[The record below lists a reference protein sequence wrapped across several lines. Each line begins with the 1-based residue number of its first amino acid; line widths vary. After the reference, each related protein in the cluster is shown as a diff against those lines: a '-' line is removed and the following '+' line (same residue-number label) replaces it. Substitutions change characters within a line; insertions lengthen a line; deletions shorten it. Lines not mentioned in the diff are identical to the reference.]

1 MLKDAG
7 EYDDVKVLAV
17 FTHGPGEIFVK
28 EGDLSGPDALD
39 GKKMRVGGG
48 IVQKVATTLGAVP
61 VEGPSSKAYELLSQ
75 GVADGILFPYES
87 VSFFGLIPQLSE
99 GLSVPGGLY
108 NTSFFIVMN
117 KGKWDSLT
125 PEQQAAIDSVTGEP
139 LSRMAGQMWDKVDAA
154 GLEAMDGKI
163 NVAAASDEQV
173 AAWKE
178 ALAPVIDAS
187 LAEIDEA
194 GVDSAAALEMFMS
207 EIEAGAA
214 E

>member
-1 MLKDAG
+1 
-7 EYDDVKVLAV
+7 
-17 FTHGPGEIFVK
+17 
-28 EGDLSGPDALD
+28 
-39 GKKMRVGGG
+39 MR
-48 IVQKVATTLGAVP
+48 
-61 VEGPSSKAYELLSQ
+61 
-75 GVADGILFPYES
+75 
-87 VSFFGLIPQLSE
+87 
-99 GLSVPGGLY
+99 
-108 NTSFFIVMN
+108 
-117 KGKWDSLT
+117 
-125 PEQQAAIDSVTGEP
+125 
-139 LSRMAGQMWDKVDAA
+139 DKVDAA